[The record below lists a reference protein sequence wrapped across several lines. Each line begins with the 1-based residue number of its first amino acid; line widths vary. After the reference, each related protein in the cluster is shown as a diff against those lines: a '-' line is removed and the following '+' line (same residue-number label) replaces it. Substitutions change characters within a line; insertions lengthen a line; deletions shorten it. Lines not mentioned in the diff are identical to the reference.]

1 MVANA
6 TALLSIRVAADLDE
20 TIALVK
26 SVVGNH
32 EGVKLTIEVSLP
44 PVPLDSDVGGF
55 QTIVVSYF
63 TVHPPYMFANVQ
75 DVPHLRGDFKRY
87 LYGPGRYYALER
99 SNFAHASYSITSAHG
114 PNEHVA
120 KADLLEAV
128 EGYKKLILH
137 ALG

>member
-1 MVANA
+1 MAANA

-26 SVVGNH
+26 SVVGKH

-63 TVHPPYMFANVQ
+63 TVLHPYVFLTCRMFLICAATSS
-75 DVPHLRGDFKRY
+75 DISMD
-87 LYGPGRYYALER
+87 LEG
-99 SNFAHASYSITSAHG
+99 ATS
-114 PNEHVA
+114 
-120 KADLLEAV
+120 
-128 EGYKKLILH
+128 
-137 ALG
+137 

>member
-1 MVANA
+1 MAANA
-6 TALLSIRVAADLDE
+6 TAVLSIRVAADLDE

-26 SVVGNH
+26 SVVGKH

-63 TVHPPYMFANVQ
+63 TVHSPYCFTDVQ

-87 LYGPGRYYALER
+87 LYGPGRYYALEI
-99 SNFAHASYSITSAHG
+99 SDFANNLIVLHRLMVRTSMLQRQIFWRRW
-114 PNEHVA
+114 
-120 KADLLEAV
+120 KAT
-128 EGYKKLILH
+128 KS
-137 ALG
+137 